1 MQIQIHTGHNI
12 EGHEALATQVSGV
25 VEESLSRL
33 GDRITSVDVHL
44 NDVNSDKKGGDHDM
58 RCVIEARLEG
68 LQPLAV
74 THQAETLDQAV
85 DGAAEK
91 MTHLL
96 KHTLGRLEHEASHR
110 TDTPLS
116 GMNTQL
122 GLWIDQNKAT
132 ILTVTEQGEE
142 ISEILADAE
151 KQLLRSGD
159 SPLKG
164 SYEALQ
170 VPADYSRQ
178 RVLTAELNTYYDE
191 VIGHIRDASSILIVG
206 PGVAKH
212 ELQKRLEENHIGA
225 KVVGV
230 ETVDNLTE
238 PQLVAMIRQH
248 YFAN

>member
-1 MQIQIHTGHNI
+1 MKIQIHTGHNI
-12 EGHEALATQVSGV
+12 ESHEALATHFTGV
-25 VEESLSRL
+25 VEESLSQF
-33 GDRITSVDVHL
+33 GDRLTNVDVHL
-44 NDVNSDKKGGDHDM
+44 SDENSDKKDGHDNM
-58 RCVIEARLEG
+58 RCMIEARLTG
-68 LQPLAV
+68 HQPLAAS
-74 THQAETLDQAV
+74 HQAETLDHAV

-91 MTHLL
+91 LAHVIE
-96 KHTLGRLEHEASHR
+96 HTLGRLEHEASHR
-110 TDTPLS
+110 TDPPLS
-116 GMNTQL
+116 QMNTKI

-132 ILTVTEQGEE
+132 IVTVTEQGEK

-151 KQLLRSGD
+151 KQLQRTGD

-178 RVLTAELNTYYDE
+178 KVLTAELNTYYDE
-191 VIGHIRDASSILIVG
+191 IIRYIRDASSILIVG

-212 ELQKRLEENHIGA
+212 ELQKRLEKNHIGA
-225 KVVGV
+225 KIVGV

-248 YFAN
+248 FAN

>member
-25 VEESLSRL
+25 VEESLSRFS
-33 GDRITSVDVHL
+33 DRITHVNVHL
-44 NDVNSDKKGGDHDM
+44 SDVNSDTKGGDNDM

-74 THQAETLDQAV
+74 TNQAATLDQAV
-85 DGAAEK
+85 DGAAEEV
-91 MTHLL
+91 THLIE
-96 KHTLGRLEHEASHR
+96 HTLGRRSHEASHR
-110 TDTPLS
+110 TDPPLPR
-116 GMNTQL
+116 MNTQL

-132 ILTVTEQGEE
+132 IVTVTEQGEE

-151 KQLLRSGD
+151 KQLQRPGD

-191 VIGHIRDASSILIVG
+191 IIGYIRDASSILILG

-238 PQLVAMIRQH
+238 PQLVAKVRQH
-248 YFAN
+248 FAA